1 MKFDNNVS
9 AFSPIQPDL
18 YEAKELEWN
27 DIPKTQRKDGE
38 YLYVMMNNND
48 MYDRYLK
55 DDIVIIKIQDECP
68 NDGDALLSV
77 NNTVMLKQI
86 KLTDNKFILTNLNP
100 YDDSESVFD
109 KNEVTILGVPV
120 SVMRVS

>member
-1 MKFDNNVS
+1 MEFNNNVS

-18 YEAKELEWN
+18 YESKELEWI
-27 DIPKTQRKDGE
+27 DIPKTHRKDGD
-38 YLYVMMNNND
+38 YIYVMMNNND

-68 NDGDALLSV
+68 DDGDALLSV
-77 NNTVMLKQI
+77 NDTVMLKHI
-86 KLTDNKFILTNLNP
+86 KPADGKYSLTNLNP
-100 YDDSESVFD
+100 FDDSEDVLD
-109 KNEVTILGVPV
+109 EAEVTIIGVPV